1 MAINYFAPRSNVLAF
16 PTPQWVKGPR
26 VRIDSLP
33 VGAWFED
40 TTGMLGRVT
49 GRDGEL
55 VTTSNSKFGYGSS
68 AEVLVVDSYESA
80 AEVLVVDGEVSDG

>member
-16 PTPQWVKGPR
+16 PTPQWGPR
-26 VRIDSLP
+26 VRIDSLA
-33 VGAWFED
+33 VGAWFEE
-40 TTGMLGRVT
+40 TTGTLGRVT

-55 VTTSNSKFGYGSS
+55 VTTSNSKYGYGSS
-68 AEVLVVDSYESA
+68 

>member
-26 VRIDSLP
+26 VRIDSLA

-40 TTGMLGRVT
+40 TTGTLGRVT

-55 VTTSNSKFGYGSS
+55 VTTSNSKYGYGSS
-68 AEVLVVDSYESA
+68 